1 MTKRERAK
9 LEEAVRLLTH
19 DDPDLWHDAMDIL
32 CRLLDPS
39 WRPTPAPKPTTI
51 RELMQP

>member
-9 LEEAVRLLTH
+9 LGEAVRLLTD
-19 DDPDLWHDAMDIL
+19 DDPDLWGDGMAIL

-39 WRPTPAPKPTTI
+39 WRPPPPPEPTTI
-51 RELMQP
+51 RELMP